1 MKNTFIMTLKRSLL
15 QRSLLVCTLLA
26 STLFLT
32 HAPEVQAQCSAPN
45 SAFKSGETLIYD
57 LYFNWKFVWV
67 KVGTASM
74 NTTQTIYHGKPAWR
88 SYLIT
93 RGSKKADKLFVMRDT
108 LMAYTSLDLVPQ
120 YYVKKA
126 LEGGTYR
133 RNEVW
138 YSYPNGQCSVKMRYQ
153 KNTQPA
159 IKSSHTSKY
168 CSYDMISMLQ
178 KARSFDATGWKK
190 GHRINFLMADG
201 RHCEWKSIVYK
212 GNKNFT
218 IENTTTPYRCLVF
231 SSPEKENGK
240 EKEIVTFYITDDKNH
255 IPVRLDMNLNFGTAK
270 AFLTGARG
278 LRNPQTAKIK

>member
-1 MKNTFIMTLKRSLL
+1 
-15 QRSLLVCTLLA
+15 
-26 STLFLT
+26 
-32 HAPEVQAQCSAPN
+32 
-45 SAFKSGETLIYD
+45 
-57 LYFNWKFVWV
+57 
-67 KVGTASM
+67 
-74 NTTQTIYHGKPAWR
+74 
-88 SYLIT
+88 
-93 RGSKKADKLFVMRDT
+93 MRDT

-212 GNKNFT
+212 GKKNFT
-218 IENTTTPYRCLVF
+218 IENTTTTYRCLVF
-231 SSPEKENGK
+231 SFLEKENGK